1 MSEIEKIVKESDKD
15 EEQQGVNNESI
26 KKEEATAPYKKKEK
40 REKKEKKEKKE
51 KVEPSKNKFG
61 PGRTKQSNIGSH
73 LLENIKQLI
82 DLSIQR
88 GVFQPTEI
96 TDVGTVYNELASKL
110 KSLMNDEENQDFN
123 LNLLINLRKII
134 DVSILR
140 GAYKG
145 IELSSIGK
153 VYDEYNTNLNI
164 LIDDFQFNE
173 NVKKI

>member
-1 MSEIEKIVKESDKD
+1 MERIVEESNGNG
-15 EEQQGVNNESI
+15 EQEGGINKNVEPS
-26 KKEEATAPYKKKEK
+26 TTDKKKG
-40 REKKEKKEKKE
+40 KKEKKEKK
-51 KVEPSKNKFG
+51 VEPQKNKPG

-73 LLENIKQLI
+73 LLENIKHLI
-82 DLSIQR
+82 DLTIQR

-134 DVSILR
+134 DVSISR

-145 IELSSIGK
+145 IELSSVGK

-164 LIDDFQFNE
+164 LIDEFQFNE